1 MTLFALQPKMPVPMD
16 TDSRAE
22 ARPSHDRAFGG
33 EVARPAVYYGAIDEE
48 VRILETCV
56 RGGTCVV
63 PACCAACA
71 RICEGG
77 VRACV
82 HPYMRVRPH

>member
-1 MTLFALQPKMPVPMD
+1 M
-16 TDSRAE
+16 
-22 ARPSHDRAFGG
+22 
-33 EVARPAVYYGAIDEE
+33 ARPAVYYGAIDEE
-48 VRILETCV
+48 VRILGTCV
-56 RGGTCVV
+56 RGGISVV

-71 RICEGG
+71 RICVGG

>member
-1 MTLFALQPKMPVPMD
+1 M
-16 TDSRAE
+16 
-22 ARPSHDRAFGG
+22 
-33 EVARPAVYYGAIDEE
+33 ARPAVYYGAIDEE
-48 VRILETCV
+48 VRILGTCV
-56 RGGTCVV
+56 RGGTSVV

-71 RICEGG
+71 RICVEG